1 MIPLWRNLSLIL
13 AVMMLVSCLA
23 AAQQNV
29 SRRHDIFSGAADVGQ
44 TQQGSTVYDP
54 ATGNY
59 LVTGGGADMWG
70 ISDAFHFTWVKVSGD
85 ATLTADV
92 HFPSSNN
99 IPLEKA
105 VLIFRQSLDP
115 ASPYADIAIHADGH
129 ITLQYR
135 SAHGGKTDDVVA
147 PEHGSTRLRIERKDN
162 LFTASTGS
170 GDGKLTSFSS
180 TTVIMD
186 GSVYVGIG
194 VCSHNANGLAAVTF
208 SNVTIQE
215 HSGPMTMKRQ

>member
-99 IPLEKA
+99 ITLEKA

-115 ASPYADIAIHADGH
+115 TSPYADIAIHADGH

-135 SAHGGKTDDVVA
+135 ATAGGKTVDVTA
-147 PEHGSTRLRIERKDN
+147 ADHGSTRLRIERSGDR
-162 LFTASTGS
+162 FTAYTGPAS
-170 GDGKLTSFSS
+170 GE
-180 TTVIMD
+180 
-186 GSVYVGIG
+186 
-194 VCSHNANGLAAVTF
+194 VTD
-208 SNVTIQE
+208 
-215 HSGPMTMKRQ
+215 R